1 MEPPRI
7 LGYHLGHLQPHVR
20 LPLGGGPPVLT
31 QVSLDLQELVL
42 QILLDVAV
50 GFLKVFTEV
59 DTVRDL
65 DILAPQV
72 LLVDVRTYLILD
84 AQLLGHH
91 LANLGPGTDRLHRS
105 V

>member
-20 LPLGGGPPVLT
+20 LPLGVPPVLT

-72 LLVDVRTYLILD
+72 LLVDAHTYLILD
-84 AQLLGHH
+84 AQLLGRH
-91 LANLGPGTDRLHRS
+91 LANLGPGTDRTHRS